1 MVQSKIL
8 KYIIGVCV
16 IAVAVFLVLSLM
28 GFVDRSSI
36 PKEEQIS
43 KEMEKLLEEKT
54 EEYKD
59 ETASWKTYRN
69 EIYGFEIDYPVVG
82 WNFKECYPESPTVF
96 ILCKQQN
103 KGEEK
108 EICIYGKIELMYP
121 RYYSL
126 SWNEIMENAHNCFV
140 NRIKIMYFE
149 EEITTNSGVK
159 GYKGKAVVWPEEAR
173 GVLFPI
179 PEKLVEH
186 LHPVMFINYYLTWK
200 HKQLK
205 YIPEE
210 IKTFNK
216 VICSFRFIERPLPQ

>member
-1 MVQSKIL
+1 
-8 KYIIGVCV
+8 
-16 IAVAVFLVLSLM
+16 
-28 GFVDRSSI
+28 
-36 PKEEQIS
+36 
-43 KEMEKLLEEKT
+43 
-54 EEYKD
+54 
-59 ETASWKTYRN
+59 
-69 EIYGFEIDYPVVG
+69 
-82 WNFKECYPESPTVF
+82 
-96 ILCKQQN
+96 
-103 KGEEK
+103 
-108 EICIYGKIELMYP
+108 
-121 RYYSL
+121 
-126 SWNEIMENAHNCFV
+126 
-140 NRIKIMYFE
+140 MYFE